1 MPISDLHG
9 LPAIADEIYRL
20 QPKSVLDLGVGFG
33 LYGAVCRQVLDAMHG
48 RCRPDQWKTQ
58 IHGSEAHESY
68 LNPLWLAYTSI
79 GIEDFTDPDP
89 GPSGYD
95 LVLMIDSL
103 EHLDPETGSAFL
115 DRIVANNRHV
125 IVSVPVEYCPQGA
138 TFGNPYE
145 EHRTHYKGNEFERHS
160 PVILHRGLCQ
170 VMSIR
175 GKL

>member
-20 QPKSVLDLGVGFG
+20 QPKTVLDLGVGFG
-33 LYGAVCRQVLDAMHG
+33 LYGVLCRQVLDAMHG
-48 RCRPDQWKTQ
+48 RCRMDQWTVS
-58 IHGSEAHESY
+58 IHGVEAY
-68 LNPLWLAYTSI
+68 RQYKNPAWQCYTI
-79 GIEDFTDPDP
+79 VDILDFSKDF
-89 GPSGYD
+89 GAAGHD

-103 EHLDPETGSAFL
+103 EHLDPEDGTAL
-115 DRIVANNRHV
+115 LNLLVANNRHV

-145 EHRTHYKGNEFERHS
+145 EHKTHYKGHEFDRHK

-170 VMSIR
+170 VMSIK
-175 GKL
+175 GAL